1 MATEAT
7 TNPALVNGNYHTHH
21 QANPYAA
28 DAYNPSHANSASS
41 ANYNNNNQQQHTNS
55 SAPAHSTGSEP
66 KNDIPKDEVGWF
78 FVEQYYTT
86 LSRNPEKLHLFY
98 SRKSQFVSG
107 VEAEK
112 VTVAVGQKA
121 INERIKELDFQDCKV
136 RVLNVDSQASF
147 DNILVSVIG
156 EISNKSEPS
165 RKFIQTFVLAE
176 QPNGYYVLNDIIRYL
191 ADEEE
196 EAVVEET
203 PVEPEQAAGVLEPTA
218 TTVEQEAA
226 PEVATEVATE
236 RQADNEISAQEIDEK
251 LEVINVNG
259 DIVTTPAAEPQPAAE
274 TADEQVAAAPTSS
287 STAAPVAP
295 VAAPAVP
302 EVAPEPEKP
311 KEPEPTPAVPPPK
324 AAAPVPEKEPAPPV
338 AKTPMSWAS
347 IASSRAGAAAAAT
360 PVVVTP
366 TPAAAP
372 APQKAAAPAPSQAA
386 ATSAATAAAPAGES
400 EALTSQSS
408 NGSEWQTA
416 GADHGRRQGRP
427 QSISTPGEEN
437 TRGLIKNVNEKVD
450 AALLKQVMSRFGKLK
465 YFNVN
470 RQQGTAFV
478 EFADVAA
485 YKTALSSNPHQIGT
499 EEVTVE
505 RRRPGGF
512 GGNSSYGSGRG
523 GSGRGRGDGR
533 SGSQGGGR
541 GGGGGGFQ
549 NDSGRYTPRG
559 RGGNITPKG
568 GRSQPQA
575 A

>member
-1 MATEAT
+1 MAVEPTS
-7 TNPALVNGNYHTHH
+7 NPTLVNGNYHAHH
-21 QANPYAA
+21 QAIPYPA
-28 DAYNPSHANSASS
+28 DAYNPSHAPANSISS
-41 ANYNNNNQQQHTNS
+41 ANYSNNNQQHNNS
-55 SAPAHSTGSEP
+55 SAPAGGSEP

-107 VEAEK
+107 MEAEK

-165 RKFIQTFVLAE
+165 RKFVQTFVLAE

-196 EAVVEET
+196 EAVVEEA
-203 PVEPEQAAGVLEPTA
+203 PVEVEEAAGAVEPTA
-218 TTVEQEAA
+218 TALDQETT
-226 PEVATEVATE
+226 PEVAIK
-236 RQADNEISAQEIDEK
+236 RQADNETAVQEIDEK
-251 LEVINVNG
+251 LEQING
-259 DIVTTPAAEPQPAAE
+259 DTAPTPAAEPQPVGE
-274 TADEQVAAAPTSS
+274 SVDDKVTAVPAPSSTAVPPTQVAAL
-287 STAAPVAP
+287 V
-295 VAAPAVP
+295 VP
-302 EVAPEPEKP
+302 EVAPEAEKA
-311 KEPEPTPAVPPPK
+311 KEQEQTPAVPTPK
-324 AAAPVPEKEPAPPV
+324 ASTPVLEKEPAPPV
-338 AKTPMSWAS
+338 AKVPMSWAS
-347 IASSRAGAAAAAT
+347 IASNRAGVPAVAT
-360 PVVVTP
+360 PIAATP
-366 TPAAAP
+366 TPAAA
-372 APQKAAAPAPSQAA
+372 ALASQKAPPPTPSQAA
-386 ATSAATAAAPAGES
+386 ATSAAPAAATRAGES
-400 EALTSQSS
+400 ENLTSQSS
-408 NGSEWQTA
+408 SGSEWQTA

-427 QSISTPGEEN
+427 QSISTVGEEN

-470 RQQGTAFV
+470 RQQGTAYV

-512 GGNSSYGSGRG
+512 GGNSNYGSSRG

-533 SGSQGGGR
+533 SGSQGGR
-541 GGGGGGFQ
+541 GGFH

-568 GRSQPQA
+568 GRTQPQA

>member
-1 MATEAT
+1 MATAPT
-7 TNPALVNGNYHTHH
+7 TNPALVNGNYHAHH
-21 QANPYAA
+21 QTNPYAA
-28 DAYNPSHANSASS
+28 DAYNPSHAATNSASS
-41 ANYNNNNQQQHTNS
+41 ANYNNNQQHNNS
-55 SAPAHSTGSEP
+55 SAPAHSAGSEP

-165 RKFIQTFVLAE
+165 RKFVQTFVLAE

-196 EAVVEET
+196 EAVVEEA
-203 PVEPEQAAGVLEPTA
+203 PVEIEEVAGAVEPAATA
-218 TTVEQEAA
+218 VEQETTTE
-226 PEVATEVATE
+226 PVAE
-236 RQADNEISAQEIDEK
+236 RQADNETAGQEIDEK
-251 LEVINVNG
+251 LEQING
-259 DIVTTPAAEPQPAAE
+259 DAAPVPTAEPQPATE
-274 TADEQVAAAPTSS
+274 TADEKAAPASS
-287 STAAPVAP
+287 STTE
-295 VAAPAVP
+295 PAVP
-302 EVAPEPEKP
+302 VALRP
-311 KEPEPTPAVPPPK
+311 KESEPTPVVPAPK
-324 AAAPVPEKEPAPPV
+324 GAAPVPEKEPAPLV
-338 AKTPMSWAS
+338 AKAPMSWAS
-347 IASSRAGAAAAAT
+347 IASSRASVPVAT
-360 PVVVTP
+360 TPTVVTP
-366 TPAAAP
+366 TPATAAAP
-372 APQKAAAPAPSQAA
+372 APQKAAAPSPSHAQS
-386 ATSAATAAAPAGES
+386 TSAAAAAAPAATES
-400 EALTSQSS
+400 ENLTSQSS
-408 NGSEWQTA
+408 SGSEWQTA

-427 QSISTPGEEN
+427 QSVSTAAEEN

-470 RQQGTAFV
+470 RQQGTAYV

-485 YKTALSSNPHQIGT
+485 YKSALSSNPHQIGT

-512 GGNSSYGSGRG
+512 GGNSYGSGRG
-523 GSGRGRGDGR
+523 GSRGGRGDGR
-533 SGSQGGGR
+533 SGSQGGR
-541 GGGGGGFQ
+541 GGFQ

-559 RGGNITPKG
+559 RGGNLTPKG

>member
-1 MATEAT
+1 MAVEPTS
-7 TNPALVNGNYHTHH
+7 NPTLVNGNYHAHH
-21 QANPYAA
+21 QAIPYPA
-28 DAYNPSHANSASS
+28 DAYNPSHAPANSISS
-41 ANYNNNNQQQHTNS
+41 ANYSNNNQQHNNS
-55 SAPAHSTGSEP
+55 SAPAGGSEP

-107 VEAEK
+107 MEAEK

-165 RKFIQTFVLAE
+165 RKFVQTFVLAE

-196 EAVVEET
+196 EAVVEEA
-203 PVEPEQAAGVLEPTA
+203 PVEVEEAAGAVEPTA
-218 TTVEQEAA
+218 TALDQETT
-226 PEVATEVATE
+226 PEVAIK
-236 RQADNEISAQEIDEK
+236 RQADNETAVQEIDEK
-251 LEVINVNG
+251 LEQING
-259 DIVTTPAAEPQPAAE
+259 DTAPTPAAEPQPVGE
-274 TADEQVAAAPTSS
+274 SVDDKVTAVPAPSSTAVPPTQVAAL
-287 STAAPVAP
+287 V
-295 VAAPAVP
+295 VP
-302 EVAPEPEKP
+302 EVAPEAEKA
-311 KEPEPTPAVPPPK
+311 KEQEQTPAVPTPK
-324 AAAPVPEKEPAPPV
+324 ASTPVLEKEPAPPV
-338 AKTPMSWAS
+338 AKAPMSWAS
-347 IASSRAGAAAAAT
+347 IASNRAGVPAVAT
-360 PVVVTP
+360 PIAATP
-366 TPAAAP
+366 TPAAA
-372 APQKAAAPAPSQAA
+372 ALASQKAPPPTPSQAA
-386 ATSAATAAAPAGES
+386 ATSAAPAAATRAGES
-400 EALTSQSS
+400 ENLTSQSS
-408 NGSEWQTA
+408 SGSEWQTA

-427 QSISTPGEEN
+427 QSISTVGERHPRSHQKCHESR
-437 TRGLIKNVNEKVD
+437 RG
-450 AALLKQVMSRFGKLK
+450 ALK
-465 YFNVN
+465 
-470 RQQGTAFV
+470 QGTAYV

-512 GGNSSYGSGRG
+512 GGNSNYGSSRG

-533 SGSQGGGR
+533 SGSQGGR
-541 GGGGGGFQ
+541 GGFH

-568 GRSQPQA
+568 GRTQPQA

>member
-1 MATEAT
+1 MAVEPTS
-7 TNPALVNGNYHTHH
+7 NPTLVNGNYHAHH
-21 QANPYAA
+21 QAIPYPA
-28 DAYNPSHANSASS
+28 DTYNPSHAPANSISS
-41 ANYNNNNQQQHTNS
+41 SNYSNNNQQHNNS
-55 SAPAHSTGSEP
+55 SAPAGGSEP

-107 VEAEK
+107 MEAEK

-165 RKFIQTFVLAE
+165 RKFVQTFVLAE

-196 EAVVEET
+196 EAVVEEA
-203 PVEPEQAAGVLEPTA
+203 PVEVEEAAGAVEPTA
-218 TTVEQEAA
+218 TALDQETT
-226 PEVATEVATE
+226 PEVAIE
-236 RQADNEISAQEIDEK
+236 RQADNETAVQEIDEK
-251 LEVINVNG
+251 LEQING
-259 DIVTTPAAEPQPAAE
+259 DTAPTPAAEPQPVGESVDDKATAAPAPSS
-274 TADEQVAAAPTSS
+274 TAVPPTQVAAL
-287 STAAPVAP
+287 V
-295 VAAPAVP
+295 VP
-302 EVAPEPEKP
+302 EVAPEAEKS
-311 KEPEPTPAVPPPK
+311 KEQEQTPAVPTPK
-324 AAAPVPEKEPAPPV
+324 ASTPVLEKEPAPPV
-338 AKTPMSWAS
+338 AKVPMSWAS
-347 IASSRAGAAAAAT
+347 IASNRAGVPAVAT
-360 PVVVTP
+360 PIAATP
-366 TPAAAP
+366 TPAAA
-372 APQKAAAPAPSQAA
+372 ALASQKAPPPTPSQA
-386 ATSAATAAAPAGES
+386 TSAEPAAVTRAGES
-400 EALTSQSS
+400 ENLTSQSS
-408 NGSEWQTA
+408 SGSEWQTA

-427 QSISTPGEEN
+427 QSVSTVGEEN

-470 RQQGTAFV
+470 RQQGTAYV

-512 GGNSSYGSGRG
+512 GGNSNYGSSRG

-533 SGSQGGGR
+533 SGSQGGR
-541 GGGGGGFQ
+541 GGFH

-568 GRSQPQA
+568 GRTQPQA

>member
-1 MATEAT
+1 
-7 TNPALVNGNYHTHH
+7 
-21 QANPYAA
+21 
-28 DAYNPSHANSASS
+28 
-41 ANYNNNNQQQHTNS
+41 
-55 SAPAHSTGSEP
+55 
-66 KNDIPKDEVGWF
+66 
-78 FVEQYYTT
+78 
-86 LSRNPEKLHLFY
+86 
-98 SRKSQFVSG
+98 
-107 VEAEK
+107 
-112 VTVAVGQKA
+112 A

-203 PVEPEQAAGVLEPTA
+203 VAEPEEAPGIVEPAA
-218 TTVEQEAA
+218 TTVEENA
-226 PEVATEVATE
+226 ATEEDVK
-236 RQADNEISAQEIDEK
+236 RQADNETAAQEIDDK
-251 LEVINVNG
+251 LEGINVKSG
-259 DIVTTPAAEPQPAAE
+259 AVPPPAAEPQPAVE
-274 TADEQVAAAPTSS
+274 TADDKPTAAPASS
-287 STAAPVAP
+287 STAAP
-295 VAAPAVP
+295 AAPATAAAVP
-302 EVAPEPEKP
+302 EAAPEAEQP
-311 KEPEPTPAVPPPK
+311 KEQVLTPVVPTK
-324 AAAPVPEKEPAPPV
+324 AATPIAEKGPVPPV
-338 AKTPMSWAS
+338 AKAPMSWAS
-347 IASSRAGAAAAAT
+347 IASNRAGAPT
-360 PVVVTP
+360 PAVVTP

-372 APQKAAAPAPSQAA
+372 APAPQKAAAPTPSQAA
-386 ATSAATAAAPAGES
+386 TTSAAATATAPAGES
-400 EALTSQSS
+400 EHFTSQSS
-408 NGSEWQTA
+408 SGSEWQTA

-427 QSISTPGEEN
+427 QSVSSPGEEN

-470 RQQGTAFV
+470 RQQGTAYV
-478 EFADVAA
+478 EFADTAA

-523 GSGRGRGDGR
+523 SSGRGRGDGR
-533 SGSQGGGR
+533 SGSQGGR
-541 GGGGGGFQ
+541 GGGGGFQ

-568 GRSQPQA
+568 SRSQPQPA
-575 A
+575 

>member
-1 MATEAT
+1 MASEVT
-7 TNPALVNGNYHTHH
+7 TNPALVNGNYHAQH

-28 DAYNPSHANSASS
+28 DDYNPTHAAANGVSSNTYHNQSSTSSAS
-41 ANYNNNNQQQHTNS
+41 
-55 SAPAHSTGSEP
+55 APPAPEP

-107 VEAEK
+107 MEAEK

-196 EAVVEET
+196 EAVEDEVPLE
-203 PVEPEQAAGVLEPTA
+203 VDGRAGILEPT
-218 TTVEQEAA
+218 TTAVDQEAT
-226 PEVATEVATE
+226 PLDVDPE
-236 RQADNEISAQEIDEK
+236 RQADNEIAAQEISEK
-251 LEVINVNG
+251 LKEITLNSEPTVQ
-259 DIVTTPAAEPQPAAE
+259 AEQQPTGE
-274 TADEQVAAAPTSS
+274 TLEGEAAAPASAA
-287 STAAPVAP
+287 TAAPVP
-295 VAAPAVP
+295 PGVP
-302 EVAPEPEKP
+302 EVLEAEKP
-311 KEPEPTPAVPPPK
+311 KEPESTPAASPPK
-324 AAAPVPEKEPAPPV
+324 AATPVSEKGPAPPV
-338 AKTPMSWAS
+338 AKAPMSWAS
-347 IASSRAGAAAAAT
+347 IASSRAKAPAPANH
-360 PVVVTP
+360 VLVTP
-366 TPAAAP
+366 TQVAASAPPRAAP
-372 APQKAAAPAPSQAA
+372 VPTQATPSAAP
-386 ATSAATAAAPAGES
+386 PAGDNENV
-400 EALTSQSS
+400 TSQCSS
-408 NGSEWQTA
+408 GSEWQTA
-416 GADHGRRQGRP
+416 GADHGRRQARP
-427 QSISTPGEEN
+427 QSVSGAGEEN

-470 RQQGTAFV
+470 RQNGTAYV

-512 GGNSSYGSGRG
+512 GGNSNYGSGRG

-533 SGSQGGGR
+533 SGSQGGRGGFQNESGRYISRGGR
-541 GGGGGGFQ
+541 GGGG
-549 NDSGRYTPRG
+549 
-559 RGGNITPKG
+559 NIAPKG
-568 GRSQPQA
+568 RSGQPQA
-575 A
+575 V

>member
-1 MATEAT
+1 MATAPT
-7 TNPALVNGNYHTHH
+7 TNPALVNGNYHAHH
-21 QANPYAA
+21 QTNPYAA
-28 DAYNPSHANSASS
+28 DAYNPSHAATNSASS
-41 ANYNNNNQQQHTNS
+41 ANYNNNQQHNNS
-55 SAPAHSTGSEP
+55 SAPAHSAGSEP

-165 RKFIQTFVLAE
+165 RKFVQTFVLAE

-196 EAVVEET
+196 EAVVEEA
-203 PVEPEQAAGVLEPTA
+203 PVEIEEVAGAVEPAATA
-218 TTVEQEAA
+218 VEQETTTE
-226 PEVATEVATE
+226 PVAE
-236 RQADNEISAQEIDEK
+236 RQADNETTGQEIDEK
-251 LEVINVNG
+251 LEQING
-259 DIVTTPAAEPQPAAE
+259 DAAPVPTAEPQPATE
-274 TADEQVAAAPTSS
+274 TADEKAAPASS
-287 STAAPVAP
+287 STTEPAVPV
-295 VAAPAVP
+295 APAVP
-302 EVAPEPEKP
+302 EVTPEAEKP
-311 KEPEPTPAVPPPK
+311 KEPEPTPVVPAPK

-338 AKTPMSWAS
+338 AKAPMSWAS
-347 IASSRAGAAAAAT
+347 IASSRASVPVAAT
-360 PVVVTP
+360 PTVVTP
-366 TPAAAP
+366 TPAAAAAP
-372 APQKAAAPAPSQAA
+372 TPQKAAAPSPSHAQS
-386 ATSAATAAAPAGES
+386 TSAAAAAAPAATES
-400 EALTSQSS
+400 ENLTSQSS
-408 NGSEWQTA
+408 SGSEWQTA

-427 QSISTPGEEN
+427 QSVSTAAEEN

-470 RQQGTAFV
+470 RQQGTAYV

-485 YKTALSSNPHQIGT
+485 YKSALSSNPHQIGT

-512 GGNSSYGSGRG
+512 GGNSYGSGRG
-523 GSGRGRGDGR
+523 GSRGGRGDGR
-533 SGSQGGGR
+533 SGSQGGR
-541 GGGGGGFQ
+541 GGFQ

-559 RGGNITPKG
+559 RGGNLTPKG

>member
-1 MATEAT
+1 MATEPT
-7 TNPALVNGNYHTHH
+7 TNPALVNGHYHAHH
-21 QANPYAA
+21 QTNPYAA
-28 DAYNPSHANSASS
+28 DAYNPSHAATNSVSS
-41 ANYNNNNQQQHTNS
+41 ANYNNNQQHNNS
-55 SAPAHSTGSEP
+55 PAPAHSAGSEP

-165 RKFIQTFVLAE
+165 RKFVQTFVLAE

-203 PVEPEQAAGVLEPTA
+203 PVEIEDVAGAVEPSVTAAEQETA
-218 TTVEQEAA
+218 TEPV
-226 PEVATEVATE
+226 TE
-236 RQADNEISAQEIDEK
+236 RQADNETAAQEIDEK
-251 LEVINVNG
+251 LEQING
-259 DIVTTPAAEPQPAAE
+259 DAAPVPATEPQPASG
-274 TADEQVAAAPTSS
+274 TADETAAPAPSAAAEP
-287 STAAPVAP
+287 AVPVAP
-295 VAAPAVP
+295 VVP
-302 EVAPEPEKP
+302 EVAPEAAPEAEKP
-311 KEPEPTPAVPPPK
+311 KEPEPTPAVPAPK
-324 AAAPVPEKEPAPPV
+324 AAAPVPEKEAAPPV
-338 AKTPMSWAS
+338 AKAPMSWAS
-347 IASSRAGAAAAAT
+347 IASSGAGVPAAAT
-360 PVVVTP
+360 PTVAIPTP
-366 TPAAAP
+366 TAAAAP
-372 APQKAAAPAPSQAA
+372 APQKAAAPTPSQAPA
-386 ATSAATAAAPAGES
+386 ASAAAAAPAATES
-400 EALTSQSS
+400 ENLTSQSS
-408 NGSEWQTA
+408 SGSEWQTA

-427 QSISTPGEEN
+427 QSVSTAAEEN

-470 RQQGTAFV
+470 RQQGTAYV

-485 YKTALSSNPHQIGT
+485 YKSALSSNPHQIGT

-505 RRRPGGF
+505 RRRHGGF
-512 GGNSSYGSGRG
+512 GGNSNYGSGRG

-533 SGSQGGGR
+533 SGSQGGR
-541 GGGGGGFQ
+541 GGFQ

-559 RGGNITPKG
+559 RGGNLTPKG

>member
-7 TNPALVNGNYHTHH
+7 PNPALVNGNYH
-21 QANPYAA
+21 NPYSAAAAAAAA
-28 DAYNPSHANSASS
+28 DAFTPSHAVTNSVSA
-41 ANYNNNNQQQHTNS
+41 ANYNNNNNQHHHHHHLQQQQQQHTNS
-55 SAPAHSTGSEP
+55 SGPAHLAGSEA

-165 RKFIQTFVLAE
+165 RK
-176 QPNGYYVLNDIIRYL
+176 
-191 ADEEE
+191 EE

-203 PVEPEQAAGVLEPTA
+203 VAEPEVAAGIVEPTA
-218 TTVEQEAA
+218 TAAEEKAA
-226 PEVATEVATE
+226 PEEDVK
-236 RQADNEISAQEIDEK
+236 RQADSETAAQEIDEK
-251 LEVINVNG
+251 LEGINGKGGSAVP
-259 DIVTTPAAEPQPAAE
+259 TPAAEPQQPAGE
-274 TADEQVAAAPTSS
+274 TADDKTTAAPASS
-287 STAAPVAP
+287 STAAP
-295 VAAPAVP
+295 AAPAAPATTTAAP
-302 EVAPEPEKP
+302 EVARETEKP
-311 KEPEPTPAVPPPK
+311 KEQEATPAALPK
-324 AAAPVPEKEPAPPV
+324 AAAAVPEKEPAPPV
-338 AKTPMSWAS
+338 AKAPMSWAS
-347 IASSRAGAAAAAT
+347 IASNRAGAPAAAGT
-360 PVVVTP
+360 PVVVAP
-366 TPAAAP
+366 IPAAAPVP
-372 APQKAAAPAPSQAA
+372 APQKAAVPAASQAA
-386 ATSAATAAAPAGES
+386 TTSTAATAPTPTPTGES
-400 EALTSQSS
+400 EPFTSQSS
-408 NGSEWQTA
+408 SGSEWQTA

-470 RQQGTAFV
+470 RQQGTAYV
-478 EFADVAA
+478 EFADIAA

-512 GGNSSYGSGRG
+512 GGNSNYSSGRG

-533 SGSQGGGR
+533 SGSQGGR
-541 GGGGGGFQ
+541 GGFQ
-549 NDSGRYTPRG
+549 NESGRYTARG

>member
-1 MATEAT
+1 MAVEPTS
-7 TNPALVNGNYHTHH
+7 NPTLVNGNYHAHH
-21 QANPYAA
+21 QAIPYPA
-28 DAYNPSHANSASS
+28 DAYNPSHAPANSISS
-41 ANYNNNNQQQHTNS
+41 ANYSNNNQQHNNS
-55 SAPAHSTGSEP
+55 SAPAGGSEP

-107 VEAEK
+107 MEAEK

-165 RKFIQTFVLAE
+165 RKFVQTFVLAE

-196 EAVVEET
+196 EAVVEEA
-203 PVEPEQAAGVLEPTA
+203 PVEVEEAAGAVEPTA
-218 TTVEQEAA
+218 TALDQETT
-226 PEVATEVATE
+226 PEVAIE
-236 RQADNEISAQEIDEK
+236 RQADNETAVQEIDEK
-251 LEVINVNG
+251 LEQING
-259 DIVTTPAAEPQPAAE
+259 DTAPTPAAEPQPVGESVDDKVTAAPAPSS
-274 TADEQVAAAPTSS
+274 TAVPPTQVAAL
-287 STAAPVAP
+287 V
-295 VAAPAVP
+295 VP
-302 EVAPEPEKP
+302 EVAPEAEKA
-311 KEPEPTPAVPPPK
+311 KEQEQTPAVPTPK
-324 AAAPVPEKEPAPPV
+324 ASTPVLEKEPAPPV
-338 AKTPMSWAS
+338 AKVPMSWAS
-347 IASSRAGAAAAAT
+347 IASNRAGVPAVAT
-360 PVVVTP
+360 PIAATP
-366 TPAAAP
+366 TPAAA
-372 APQKAAAPAPSQAA
+372 ALASQKAPPPTPSQAA
-386 ATSAATAAAPAGES
+386 ATSAAPAAATRAGES
-400 EALTSQSS
+400 ENLTSQSS
-408 NGSEWQTA
+408 SGSEWQTA

-427 QSISTPGEEN
+427 QSVSTVGEEN

-470 RQQGTAFV
+470 RQQGTAYV

-512 GGNSSYGSGRG
+512 GGNSNYGSSRG

-533 SGSQGGGR
+533 SGSQGGR
-541 GGGGGGFQ
+541 GGFH

-568 GRSQPQA
+568 GRTQPQA